1 MIRSPSRD
9 VTEGHDSCLRTKT
22 FSELSLKNHQ
32 YKKLALAS
40 AILFLA
46 VVAILVLEL
55 IGAKH

>member
-1 MIRSPSRD
+1 MLWRHKS
-9 VTEGHDSCLRTKT
+9 

-40 AILFLA
+40 AILFVA
-46 VVAILVLEL
+46 VIAILVLEL